1 MKKNLVFLIR
11 LLAMFSILT
20 ALSLNCSVSGQEKTE
35 KKNSSAA
42 IDALGELL
50 RGLNNLSGGK
60 KVLPTGDPFLEK
72 VRTRYEIPERVEI
85 IAPHGGTTIIA
96 FIYDNE
102 HLPVMA
108 GIWTEIYPGEYR
120 YLQTYHNLK
129 AVYCLHEK
137 EPVDLGDIIVAI
149 KPDYGGQFSVY
160 FNDKRGTI
168 EAARISAGNAVL
180 FSSSKY
186 IVKPVLF

>member
-1 MKKNLVFLIR
+1 MRNSPMVRFLVV
-11 LLAMFSILT
+11 LT
-20 ALSLNCSVSGQEKTE
+20 ICSVFSTSFTVFAQEKKETE
-35 KKNSSAA
+35 NRGAA
-42 IDALGELL
+42 VDALGELL
-50 RGLNNLSGGK
+50 RGLNNLSEGK
-60 KVLPTGDPFLEK
+60 KVLPAGDPFLEK
-72 VRTRYEIPERVEI
+72 VRTRYEVPERVEI

-102 HLPVMA
+102 RLPVIT
-108 GIWTEIYPGEYR
+108 GIWSEIYPGEYK

-137 EPVDLGDIIVAI
+137 EPVDLGDMIVAI
-149 KPDYGGQFSVY
+149 KPEYGGQFIVF
-160 FNDKRGTI
+160 FNNKRGMM

-180 FSSSKY
+180 FPGSKY